1 MSLDNALTALIPIVG
16 SALIEKTKK
25 DLLEL
30 SQDAEDP
37 TKKLVYSLTVGA
49 IDQLGPEGIE
59 VAKKAVQD
67 LLAGKAPDINWAN
80 PRLASDAVA
89 MLQNAESLKKKK
101 AKAALQKVGEV
112 LGQSGVVL
120 VKALLSG
127 ALKK

>member
-59 VAKKAVQD
+59 VAKQAIED

-80 PRLASDAVA
+80 PRIASDAVA
-89 MLQNAESLKKKK
+89 LLQNAESLEKKK

-127 ALKK
+127 ALST